1 MLARLEPDSRLLDV
15 GIGTATALVRN
26 EEIVT
31 SRGLTVIGIDP
42 EREYVTKATRIVVAA
57 GLSDAV
63 KVHCLSVYQP

>member
-1 MLARLEPDSRLLDV
+1 M
-15 GIGTATALVRN
+15 RN
-26 EEIVT
+26 EELVT

-63 KVHCLSVYQP
+63 KVHCLSIYQP